1 MTTVQV
7 KPQHMSFWGAT
18 WRLMSLTLLIIAAL
32 FATVFGMEYGI
43 KYVQSLSLGE
53 GMKLALSLLVNLV
66 GFVLAYFVIDKLTA
80 EVSDV
85 IDQRGNTELEEE
97 MAARTATA

>member
-1 MTTVQV
+1 MTTEQV
-7 KPQHMSFWGAT
+7 KPQRMSFWGAT

-32 FATVFGMEYGI
+32 FAAVFGMEYGI

-53 GMKLALSLLVNLV
+53 GMKLALSLLVDLV
-66 GFVLAYFVIDKLTA
+66 GFVLAYFVIDKLSVKVA
-80 EVSDV
+80 DV